1 MIHVADNEGYGYG
14 VVFAMSKSE
23 LSSDSEIEMVFGS
36 DITNAK
42 TLPRVI
48 CQAPFAAS
56 GLTSLE
62 DNSGS
67 IFGFKPDGSN
77 ADKII
82 DMRCDIK
89 TPSTWALKLVP
100 IDGVY
105 QHIETS
111 LLSDTGASL
120 DDFYRIKKF
129 KDGSFAGGRMFEGNN
144 YQPSIIDIT
153 LKNKNTPQSSTG
165 SYMFNNANSCQNRAG
180 EYCPNKVTDLTT
192 NSKET
197 LKVLTYNFNSAVFK
211 IGNTE
216 IYGGSK
222 DGDACGFAGSI
233 TNQESMSCY
242 FDKIS
247 VTLERNDVDINYIDD
262 NKIEE
267 LDVKFIVSKGG
278 GNMP

>member
-14 VVFAMSKSE
+14 VVFAMSESE
-23 LSSDSEIEMVFGS
+23 LSSDSEIEMVFGG

-62 DNSGS
+62 YNSGS

-100 IDGVY
+100 NGGAY

-129 KDGSFAGGRMFEGNN
+129 KDGSFAGGRMFEDSN

-153 LKNKNTPQSSTG
+153 LKIKTQVSPQ
-165 SYMFNNANSCQNRAG
+165 
-180 EYCPNKVTDLTT
+180 P
-192 NSKET
+192 
-197 LKVLTYNFNSAVFK
+197 AV
-211 IGNTE
+211 ICLIMPIIATWE
-216 IYGGSK
+216 
-222 DGDACGFAGSI
+222 SI
-233 TNQESMSCY
+233 ALI
-242 FDKIS
+242 K
-247 VTLERNDVDINYIDD
+247 
-262 NKIEE
+262 
-267 LDVKFIVSKGG
+267 
-278 GNMP
+278 